1 MQVVIEMSAQDSK
14 TDRPGIYKTADGYLI
29 NKDNDAL
36 AAYKKRK
43 RKEQAVDRMQEQL
56 DELRSDISEIKDI
69 LRGLAK

>member
-1 MQVVIEMSAQDSK
+1 MTEIPVPDSK
-14 TDRPGIYKTADGYLI
+14 TDRSGIYKTADGYLI
-29 NKDNDAL
+29 NKDNEAL

>member
-1 MQVVIEMSAQDSK
+1 MSAQDSK
-14 TDRPGIYKTADGYLI
+14 TDRPGIYKSSDGYLI
-29 NKDNDAL
+29 NKDNEAL

>member
-1 MQVVIEMSAQDSK
+1 MTEIPVPDSK

-43 RKEQAVDRMQEQL
+43 KKEKAVEQIQEQIN
-56 DELRSDISEIKDI
+56 ELRSDISEIKDI